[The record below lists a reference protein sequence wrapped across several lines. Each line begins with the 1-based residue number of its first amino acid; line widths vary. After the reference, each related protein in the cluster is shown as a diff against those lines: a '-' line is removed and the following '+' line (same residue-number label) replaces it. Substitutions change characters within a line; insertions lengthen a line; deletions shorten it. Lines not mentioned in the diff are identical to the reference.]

1 MKKVLF
7 ITYYWPPSV
16 KASLHW
22 PLKMI
27 KFLPESG
34 WQPSVLTV
42 EEDTFS
48 SKDDSLL
55 NDIDKNLKVIKANS
69 FEPFNIYKKFTGRQK
84 DEQLIASETI
94 STINKSLT
102 HRISIWIRMNLF
114 IPDAR
119 VGWYY
124 PAVKKGSAYLDK
136 GNVDAIISIGPPHT
150 THLAGMRLSKKF
162 SIPHIPVFIDPWVDI
177 VYYKNFKRSKPTI
190 ALDNYLEKRV
200 LQTSKSAV
208 FVTKTMRNDYIKK
221 YPFLNNKSHV
231 LYWGY
236 DEEDFKDIRSEI
248 PGNVETIVH
257 AGNIFDFQNTPE
269 FWKQVK
275 SEINNGRKLKIKFI
289 GTVSPGIKQTIE
301 NTGLNSYTEYLGF
314 LPYNEM
320 LKELSK
326 ASYLL
331 VCATEPRHVPG
342 KLFEYLRTGKP
353 IIAFG
358 NDNEEVKHILEET
371 NSGMMFRYNQNARE
385 FFEKAGSI
393 KTDYSKIEIFDR
405 KNIAKGLSIILQGI

>member
-1 MKKVLF
+1 
-7 ITYYWPPSV
+7 
-16 KASLHW
+16 
-22 PLKMI
+22 
-27 KFLPESG
+27 
-34 WQPSVLTV
+34 
-42 EEDTFS
+42 
-48 SKDDSLL
+48 
-55 NDIDKNLKVIKANS
+55 
-69 FEPFNIYKKFTGRQK
+69 
-84 DEQLIASETI
+84 
-94 STINKSLT
+94 
-102 HRISIWIRMNLF
+102 
-114 IPDAR
+114 
-119 VGWYY
+119 
-124 PAVKKGSAYLDK
+124 
-136 GNVDAIISIGPPHT
+136 
-150 THLAGMRLSKKF
+150 
-162 SIPHIPVFIDPWVDI
+162 
-177 VYYKNFKRSKPTI
+177 
-190 ALDNYLEKRV
+190 
-200 LQTSKSAV
+200 
-208 FVTKTMRNDYIKK
+208 MRNDYIKK